1 MLSAYAFVLVSLI
14 STVCAGVWDKQSAAF
29 HKALAPGNTF
39 AANVVFNS
47 RRHGLNFQDSMG
59 GEGLVANN
67 VFFNLNRETTDTAA
81 LNSWCRKTSCLHHLF
96 YIHTKTNIQPRQAR
110 DKHRKR

>member
-1 MLSAYAFVLVSLI
+1 MLASLI

-47 RRHGLNFQDSMG
+47 SRHGVNFQDSMG

-81 LNSWCRKTSCLHHLF
+81 LNSWCGKRLFCTICFVYILKRIFNQDRLGTSIGNVEQKT
-96 YIHTKTNIQPRQAR
+96 R
-110 DKHRKR
+110 

>member
-1 MLSAYAFVLVSLI
+1 MWCTVYMFVCVLI
-14 STVCAGVWDKQSAAF
+14 SMASIVCAGIWDKQSAAF

-47 RRHGLNFQDSMG
+47 SRHGVNFQDSMG

-81 LNSWCRKTSCLHHLF
+81 LNSWCAKRLF
-96 YIHTKTNIQPRQAR
+96 CTILY
-110 DKHRKR
+110 